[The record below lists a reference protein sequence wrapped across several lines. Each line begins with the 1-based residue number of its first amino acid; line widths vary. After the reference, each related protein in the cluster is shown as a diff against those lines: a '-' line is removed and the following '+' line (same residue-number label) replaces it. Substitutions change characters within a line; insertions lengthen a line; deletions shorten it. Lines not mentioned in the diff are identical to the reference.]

1 MATTLNPYLNFR
13 TSAREAM
20 DFYQSVFGGTVQRST
35 FAEFNVSDDPAEK
48 DLIMHSQ
55 LTTDN
60 GLVIMAADVPAKME
74 LSEGSAI
81 SVSLSGDDEA
91 QLTAYWEKLIEGG
104 TVIEPLSKAPW
115 GDSFGMVVD
124 RFGVNWLVNITGQA
138 NTGTVPA

>member
-13 TSAREAM
+13 NSAREAM
-20 DFYQSVFGGTVQRST
+20 DFYQSVFGGTVQSST
-35 FAEFNVSDDPAEK
+35 FAEFQVSDDPAEK

-55 LTTDN
+55 LTTSS
-60 GLVIMAADVPAKME
+60 GLTIMAADVPAKME

-91 QLTAYWEKLIEGG
+91 ELTGYWEKLTEGG
-104 TVIEPLSKAPW
+104 TVVEPLSKAPW

-124 RFGVNWLVNITGQA
+124 RFGISWLVNIAGPA
-138 NTGTVPA
+138 NTGAAPV

>member
-13 TSAREAM
+13 NSARQAM
-20 DFYQSVFGGTVQRST
+20 DFYQSIFGGTVQRST
-35 FAEFNVSDDPAEK
+35 FAEFQVSDDPAEK

-55 LTTDN
+55 LATEN
-60 GLVIMAADVPAKME
+60 GLTIMASDVPAKME

-91 QLTAYWEKLIEGG
+91 ELTGYWQKLTDGG
-104 TVIEPLSKAPW
+104 TVVEPLSKAPW

-124 RFGVNWLVNITGQA
+124 RFGVNWLVNIAGQT
-138 NTGTVPA
+138 NTGSAPA